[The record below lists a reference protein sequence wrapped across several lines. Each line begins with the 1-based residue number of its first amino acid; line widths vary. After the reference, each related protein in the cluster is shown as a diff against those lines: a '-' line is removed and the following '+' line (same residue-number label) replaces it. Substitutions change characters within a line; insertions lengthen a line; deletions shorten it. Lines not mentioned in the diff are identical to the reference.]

1 MSLLYYILLRC
12 NTDYHRGTV
21 LFMTIQWL
29 WFILLPLLIIQS
41 PLLNITIADN
51 YKSTVFLSFFILT
64 ILFDYIFYFREIKK
78 VEILKY
84 YTNKYSII
92 ENYPLSCFFTIYF
105 ALVLIGLFLIF
116 LIPK

>member
-12 NTDYHRGTV
+12 NTDYHRGVV

-29 WFILLPLLIIQS
+29 WFILIPSLIIQS
-41 PLLNITIADN
+41 PLLNLTIDDN
-51 YKSTVFLSFFILT
+51 VKSPLFLSCFILT

-78 VEILKY
+78 VEILKQ

-92 ENYPLSCFFTIYF
+92 ENHPVSCFFTVYF
-105 ALVLIGLFLIF
+105 AILSIGFFLLF